1 MNRYTLLSENY
12 AERKKLRQDF
22 HKETR
27 IGALDKLVVYC
38 AWLEHKA
45 TTETKISNAQIRR
58 LFSSISRLDIQD
70 DFCFI
75 EYTLFLE
82 NELIISRRA
91 ALKK

>member
-22 HKETR
+22 HRETR
-27 IGALDKLVVYC
+27 EHALDIIPIYC
-38 AWLEHKA
+38 GWLEYKII
-45 TTETKISNAQIRR
+45 TETKISNAQLRR
-58 LFSSISRLDIQD
+58 LFGSISRLDIHD

-82 NELIISRRA
+82 NELIISRKA

>member
-22 HKETR
+22 QRETLEQ
-27 IGALDKLVVYC
+27 ALDIIPIYC
-38 AWLEHKA
+38 AWLEHRI
-45 TTETKISNAQIRR
+45 TTETKISNAQLRR

-82 NELIISRRA
+82 NELIISRKA

>member
-22 HKETR
+22 HRETR
-27 IGALDKLVVYC
+27 EHALEIIPIYC
-38 AWLEHKA
+38 GWLEYKII
-45 TTETKISNAQIRR
+45 TETKISNAQLRR
-58 LFSSISRLDIQD
+58 LFGSISRLDIQD

-82 NELIISRRA
+82 NELIISRKA

>member
-22 HKETR
+22 KNESGVEA
-27 IGALDKLVVYC
+27 IDKLVLYC
-38 AWLEHKA
+38 GWLEHKA
-45 TTETKISNAQIRR
+45 TAETKISHDQLRK
-58 LFSSISRLDIQD
+58 LFDSVSRLYVRD

-82 NELIISRRA
+82 NELIISRKA